1 MALKT
6 LSLRSCTQTSIAR
19 EKNKETL
26 KRNFLFAL
34 SNALQNG
41 VCSSSGFHCMQW
53 YSGSFFAD
61 ARIFMVYICTESGEI
76 KMNAPVRGY
85 ECKN

>member
-26 KRNFLFAL
+26 KRNFFSLCLMRFRMVCVPRVV
-34 SNALQNG
+34 SIVCNG
-41 VCSSSGFHCMQW
+41 ILAH
-53 YSGSFFAD
+53 FFAD